1 VHHITVSDLVV
12 DVHRKDIKNLH
23 LGVYPPDGRVRVAA
37 PLNIDDD
44 AVRLFVISKLGWIK
58 KQQREFT
65 EQTRQSEREY
75 VSGESHYYLGN
86 RYLLNVEYRKGHP
99 SVSVR
104 NKTYIDL
111 MVRPGSD
118 HQTRKRIMTEW
129 YRSELKRIAKPLIE
143 EWSETIGVDVAHW
156 GVRLM
161 KTRWGSCNTDEGRIL
176 LNLELAKKPQQ
187 CLEYIIVHELVHLI
201 ERHHN
206 DVFVGLMDKY
216 MPHWRLYRDE
226 LNAYPLKYEH
236 WEY

>member
-1 VHHITVSDLVV
+1 MHYITVSDLVV

-86 RYLLNVEYRKGHP
+86 RYLLNVEYHQGHP
-99 SVSVR
+99 TVSVR

-111 MVRPGSD
+111 TVRPGSD

-143 EWSETIGVDVAHW
+143 EWSETIGVEVNHW

-161 KTRWGSCNTDEGRIL
+161 KTRWGSCNTDERRIL

-206 DVFVGLMDKY
+206 DVFVGLMDKFLT
-216 MPHWRLYRDE
+216 HWRLHRDE
-226 LNAYPLKYEH
+226 LNTYPLKYEH